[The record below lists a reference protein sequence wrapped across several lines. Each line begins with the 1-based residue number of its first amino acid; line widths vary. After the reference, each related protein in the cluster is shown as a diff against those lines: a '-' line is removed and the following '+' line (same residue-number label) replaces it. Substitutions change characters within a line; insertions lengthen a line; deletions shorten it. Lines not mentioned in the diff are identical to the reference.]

1 MYTYFMSRI
10 FFNRIETKDYRRD
23 LRKNATPQEVLL
35 WSRLRSGQLGVK
47 FRRQHAIGS
56 YIVDFYCIEKK
67 FAIEID
73 GSQHFEETAVLYDK
87 QRTQFLEAQGCTM
100 IRFPNNE
107 ININLDGVL
116 MLVVERLGA
125 L

>member
-1 MYTYFMSRI
+1 MSRV
-10 FFNRIETKDYRRD
+10 FFNRIETKDHRRD

-47 FRRQHAIGS
+47 FRRQHAIGP

-87 QRTQFLEAQGCTM
+87 RRTQFLEAQGCTM